1 MHYNSKCKEITGAPG
16 KYGRGRR
23 AGKETTMKITEKELL
38 FLAAIGACHE
48 STFFEDHKDFG
59 KAKQFNEI
67 MKALIEAKSLADLV
81 DNPT

>member
-1 MHYNSKCKEITGAPG
+1 
-16 KYGRGRR
+16 
-23 AGKETTMKITEKELL
+23 MKITEKELL

-67 MKALIEAKSLADLV
+67 MTALIEAKSLADLV